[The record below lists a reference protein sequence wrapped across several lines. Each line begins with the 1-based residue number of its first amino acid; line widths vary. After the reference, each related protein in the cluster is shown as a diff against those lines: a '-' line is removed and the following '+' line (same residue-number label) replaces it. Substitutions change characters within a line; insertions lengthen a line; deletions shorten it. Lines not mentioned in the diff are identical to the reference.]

1 MISETQLNELKGRE
15 SLEEGRRESHESHL
29 RVVAEKDKQLAEL
42 TVVLKRQTEQLR
54 QLRLSV
60 STRTCLNYE

>member
-1 MISETQLNELKGRE
+1 MISETQLNALKG
-15 SLEEGRRESHESHL
+15 RESHESHL